1 MARDLEARKT
11 AFALV
16 GGLAVSVRCEPR
28 FTRDLD
34 LAVAVASDLEAEA
47 LVREWIRGGYRI
59 LAQMLA
65 E

>member
-1 MARDLEARKT
+1 MARDLEARNT

-28 FTRDLD
+28 FACDLD

-47 LVREWIRGGYRI
+47 LAREWIRGGYRI